1 MRFRT
6 LELAL
11 RAQEGIVPLVA
22 RIQRHDRKLAG
33 QLRDATNSFLLNL
46 GEGSGSDPGNRRAR
60 YFNASGSAKEV
71 VAGLRAGVGWRYLS
85 KESIAPVLA
94 DLDHLLGALWKLTH

>member
-11 RAQEGIVPLVA
+11 RAQRDVVPHVA
-22 RIQRHDRKLAG
+22 RVQRHDRKLAA
-33 QLRDATNSFLLNL
+33 QMRDATNSFLLNL

-60 YFNASGSAKEV
+60 YFTAAGSAKEV
-71 VAGLRAGVGWRYLS
+71 VVALRAGIGWGYLS
-85 KESIAPVLA
+85 EASVAPALGK
-94 DLDHLLGALWKLTH
+94 LDQLLGALWKLTH